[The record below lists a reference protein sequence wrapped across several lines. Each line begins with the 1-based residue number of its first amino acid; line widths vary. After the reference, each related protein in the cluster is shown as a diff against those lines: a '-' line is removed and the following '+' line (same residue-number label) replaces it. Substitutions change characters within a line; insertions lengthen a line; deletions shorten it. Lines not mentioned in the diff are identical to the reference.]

1 MKRSHTPGLLF
12 LAILFSV
19 VGLIA
24 PRSALAADVD
34 CTATMSGMD
43 FGNVDINNG
52 TSATATLSYTC
63 QNNTNQRRYVR
74 VCFSIGDGAQGG
86 GNFSPRRMLDGANDP
101 LNFQLY
107 QDPGHTI
114 VWGSIYNSFPAAFV
128 DLSLGKHGSSSN
140 NPLTMYGVVLS
151 GQPGAIPGNYQDQFS
166 GYHTEIEVA
175 ETQNKNNRPQSCGS
189 GNGQNFPFTVRANV
203 AKLCT
208 ITATDMDF
216 GTPAGFLSANIDTTS
231 ALQVRCT
238 NTTAW
243 KIGLDNGQHASGNIR
258 RMQGPGGYFV
268 NYELYQDSARTV
280 RWGNTPGSDT
290 ENGSGS
296 GAMQP
301 LTVYGRV
308 PPQSTPVAGSYNDT
322 VTVTVTY

>member
-1 MKRSHTPGLLF
+1 MKRMHTPGLLF

-24 PRSALAADVD
+24 PRSALADNVD
-34 CTATMSGMD
+34 CTATMSAVD
-43 FGNVDINNG
+43 FGSVDINNG
-52 TSATATLSYTC
+52 SSASATLSYSC
-63 QNNTNQRRYVR
+63 HNNTNQKRYVR
-74 VCFSIGDGAQGG
+74 VCFSIGDGVQGG

-101 LNFQLY
+101 LNFQLF
-107 QDPGHTI
+107 QDSSRTT
-114 VWGSIYNSFPAAFV
+114 VWGSVYNTATPTPAVV
-128 DLSLGKHGSSSN
+128 DFRIGKHGNQTGSI
-140 NPLTMYGVVLS
+140 PMYGFVLS
-151 GQPGAIPGNYQDQFS
+151 GQPSAIPGNYQDQFS

-175 ETQNKNNRPQSCGS
+175 EDQDNQPQSCGS
-189 GNGQNFPFTVRANV
+189 GNGQTFPFTARATV
-203 AKLCT
+203 AKDCS

-216 GTPAGFLSANIDTTS
+216 GAPAGFLSANIDTTS
-231 ALQVRCT
+231 ALPIRCT

-280 RWGNTPGSDT
+280 RWGNTPDSDT